1 MILQQIIGRCID
13 SISSKAT
20 VEPSKV
26 DWSYTSSRQNR
37 SSVIH
42 HASGIEQASPATW
55 NKSHSRGVL
64 SPAPEDWWVEDISEL
79 DIDLYRR
86 VMVAIKAKGMNQELV
101 GAAIHV
107 YALKWLPGISK
118 EHTMLDNPGVITEE
132 TSYKHLE
139 MATKNKHLLETIV
152 SLLPSGKG
160 STSCSFLLKLLKAA
174 TVLDASSTIRMELAH
189 RVGLQLE
196 EAPLRDLLIPS
207 LSYSS
212 DAIYDVD
219 LVMRIMEHYLMQNH
233 GPPGSP
239 EPNLEQR
246 HSPNHR
252 RGDSVENSID
262 FSGNNHHQHQLT
274 SAANTSML
282 KVAKLID
289 RYLAEIARD
298 VNLPLP
304 KFMQLAESVPDF
316 ARPIHDNLYRAID
329 MYLKVRNPHLAW
341 SKVIWLYVLCAF
353 QVIHVMTD
361 SGET

>member
-1 MILQQIIGRCID
+1 MHENKRRISYGRIWLFLQQIIGRCID

-20 VEPSKV
+20 VEPAKV
-26 DWSYTSSRQNR
+26 DWSYTSSRQFR

-55 NKSHSRGVL
+55 NETHGRGVL
-64 SPAPEDWWVEDISEL
+64 SPAPKDWWVEDISEL

-86 VMVAIKAKGMNQELV
+86 VMVAIKAKGMSQELV
-101 GAAIHV
+101 GAAIQV
-107 YALKWLPGISK
+107 FALKWLPGVSK
-118 EHTMLDNPGVITEE
+118 EHTMLDNPGMITEE

-152 SLLPSGKG
+152 SLLPSEKG
-160 STSCSFLLKLLKAA
+160 ASSCTFLLKLLKAA
-174 TVLDASSTIRMELAH
+174 TVLDASSTTRMELAR

-233 GPPGSP
+233 SPPGSP
-239 EPNLEQR
+239 EANPER
-246 HSPNHR
+246 PHSPNHR
-252 RGDSVENSID
+252 RGDSVENID
-262 FSGNNHHQHQLT
+262 FSENNHHHHHQHHRLT
-274 SAANTSML
+274 SATNTSML

-298 VNLPLP
+298 ANLPLP

-329 MYLKVRNPHLAW
+329 MYLKVFNPHLAW
-341 SKVIWLYVLCAF
+341 
-353 QVIHVMTD
+353 
-361 SGET
+361 